1 MRCAESLR
9 VQAYFDAEVDAVSA
23 ADIECHLEHCAEC
36 RALLQDL
43 EQVRTVLRRDS
54 AYARTPPELRAKIMR
69 ALDQENAAET
79 PVAEG
84 TPATKRTRAQQGT
97 PALEGTSALEGT
109 PAQEGT
115 PTAEGTAL
123 SRLPRGARRPSER
136 VSPIRRM
143 RPFWVG
149 ALGGAG
155 SAAIAATFAFLLLVP
170 RFTNPLLDELV
181 SAHVRSLMP
190 SHLIDVVSTDK
201 HTVKPWFAGHADV
214 SPVVADFEPQG
225 YRLIGGRVD
234 YLEHQ
239 RSAVVVYQHGAHVI
253 NVFSWAGHE
262 GALPADVTRSGYHL
276 AFWKAGDL
284 EYCAVS
290 DTGWD
295 ELLGLVR
302 LLRD

>member
-1 MRCAESLR
+1 MRS
-9 VQAYFDAEVDAVSA
+9 
-23 ADIECHLEHCAEC
+23 
-36 RALLQDL
+36 
-43 EQVRTVLRRDS
+43 
-54 AYARTPPELRAKIMR
+54 
-69 ALDQENAAET
+69 
-79 PVAEG
+79 
-84 TPATKRTRAQQGT
+84 
-97 PALEGTSALEGT
+97 
-109 PAQEGT
+109 
-115 PTAEGTAL
+115 
-123 SRLPRGARRPSER
+123 
-136 VSPIRRM
+136 
-143 RPFWVG
+143 FWVG
-149 ALGGAG
+149 ALGGVG
-155 SAAIAATFAFLLLVP
+155 GTVIAATFAFLLLVP
-170 RFTNPLLDELV
+170 RFANPLLDELV

-253 NVFSWAGHE
+253 NVFSWAGR
-262 GALPADVTRSGYHL
+262 ALPADVTRSGYHL

-302 LLRD
+302 LLQE

>member
-1 MRCAESLR
+1 VRCAESLR
-9 VQAYFDAEVDAVSA
+9 VQAYFDAEVDAMSA
-23 ADIECHLEHCAEC
+23 ADIERHTEHCAEC

-54 AYARTPPELRAKIMR
+54 AYARTPAELRTKIMH
-69 ALDQENAAET
+69 ALDQESAAET
-79 PVAEG
+79 PAAENAPVAD
-84 TPATKRTRAQQGT
+84 
-97 PALEGTSALEGT
+97 
-109 PAQEGT
+109 
-115 PTAEGTAL
+115 
-123 SRLPRGARRPSER
+123 GAPVSER
-136 VSPIRRM
+136 RERILPGWRM

-149 ALGGAG
+149 ALGGVG
-155 SAAIAATFAFLLLVP
+155 GTAIAATFAFLLLVP

-253 NVFSWAGHE
+253 NVFSWAGRE
-262 GALPADVTRSGYHL
+262 RALPADVTRSGYHF
-276 AFWKAGDL
+276 AFWQAGDL
-284 EYCAVS
+284 TYCAVS

-302 LLRD
+302 LLKE

>member
-23 ADIECHLEHCAEC
+23 AAIESHIEHCAEC

-43 EQVRTVLRRDS
+43 EQVRTVLRQDS
-54 AYARTPPELRAKIMR
+54 AYARTPPALRAKIMH
-69 ALDQENAAET
+69 ALDQEDLPESPAAKEST
-79 PVAEG
+79 PSAIKGTPGAIEG
-84 TPATKRTRAQQGT
+84 TPIARGIPVAPGI
-97 PALEGTSALEGT
+97 
-109 PAQEGT
+109 
-115 PTAEGTAL
+115 
-123 SRLPRGARRPSER
+123 PRPKER
-136 VSPIRRM
+136 VSPFRGL
-143 RPFWVG
+143 RPYWLG

-155 SAAIAATFAFLLLVP
+155 GTAIAATFAFLLLAP
-170 RFTNPLLDELV
+170 RLTNPLLDELV

-190 SHLIDVVSTDK
+190 THLIDVVSTDK

-225 YRLIGGRVD
+225 YRLIGGRAD
-234 YLEHQ
+234 YLDHQ

-253 NVFSWAGHE
+253 NVFSWAGNE
-262 GALPADVTRSGYHL
+262 RTLPTSATRSGYHL

-295 ELLGLVR
+295 ELGGLVR
-302 LLRD
+302 LLRDLQ